1 MKKNRTDS
9 LIFKTL
15 GSLFFKESVLFLVNV
30 SLEKTIVLDFQRFR
44 IVVGARW
51 VQLENI
57 VHDLC
62 CFFLIFDEYG
72 FVYIHRRGYAFM
84 AEHF

>member
-1 MKKNRTDS
+1 MIS
-9 LIFKTL
+9 GLLKTRIC
-15 GSLFFKESVLFLVNV
+15 KESVIFLSNL
-30 SLEKTIVLDFQRFR
+30 SLEKTIVLEFQQFR
-44 IVVGARW
+44 IAVGARL

-57 VHDLC
+57 IHDLC
-62 CFFLIFDEYG
+62 CFFLVFDEYG